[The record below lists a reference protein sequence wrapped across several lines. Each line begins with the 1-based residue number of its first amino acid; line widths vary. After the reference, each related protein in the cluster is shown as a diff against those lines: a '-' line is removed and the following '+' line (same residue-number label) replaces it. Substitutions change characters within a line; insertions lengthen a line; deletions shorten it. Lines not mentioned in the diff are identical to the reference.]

1 MAGRGRTQEN
11 SPPAAR
17 GTRMRAVS
25 AADRLNDALTIQ
37 PAGPRRAAAA
47 VRAAVPP
54 DPGTVQA
61 VSSQRNEP
69 PPAPAR
75 AADVARPVDA
85 RRGSESS
92 DEAAGDGNVDEDDSQ
107 LAEAYTSRRE
117 SRHARTH
124 LAAAGQPK
132 LDFDKS
138 GVSFKMILIFYLSG
152 ILVADMVL

>member
-1 MAGRGRTQEN
+1 
-11 SPPAAR
+11 
-17 GTRMRAVS
+17 MRAVS
-25 AADRLNDALTIQ
+25 AADRLNDALTQQ

-69 PPAPAR
+69 PPVPA
-75 AADVARPVDA
+75 VAQPVVA
-85 RRGSESS
+85 SPGNESS

-107 LAEAYTSRRE
+107 TVEVYTSRRE
-117 SRHARTH
+117 SRHARAH